1 MAGLRAERADHIR
14 WSYFDAT
21 KWSTATWWGVIFAA
35 YCILANL
42 GAVYGREIAFP
53 LTFAVSGYTY
63 SDQDVWPGI
72 EDAIDAQ
79 TAEQLPDITIVPQWG
94 ENLEL

>member
-1 MAGLRAERADHIR
+1 MVNGDVVGRL
-14 WSYFDAT
+14 
-21 KWSTATWWGVIFAA
+21 IFAA

-79 TAEQLPDITIVPQWG
+79 TPEQLPDITIVPQWG